1 MARKRRIL
9 PRPLTRLTREQANRL
24 VGETLE
30 LIGCPRALTVWL
42 LFSQGSHSDLLA
54 FFSAKSENYPNVEEF
69 RRAHAA
75 SKLLSKSTFLDLGI
89 DKAQVA
95 IAAAEEAEA
104 LCGLTNQRLR
114 SIRSGVSPS
123 AFHGEFFTAARKIA
137 FILGPFPDSFS
148 TDIGWSPG
156 RTTAVKMPKLCH
168 FYKYSARLDVTVV
181 ARAKGISLLR
191 DSPLWGA
198 AALNAEASVSV
209 LPSAFHIVEGNVMTT
224 VPKNA
229 KTDRVICYEP
239 HINIVLQK
247 QIGAYLRSRLRRVG
261 VNLDDQSHNR
271 RRARLGSADGS
282 LATIDLKQASDT
294 LATEL
299 VYDLLPID
307 WVMAMD
313 QLRSKKTRVQGSY
326 RRNEKFSSMGNGFTF
341 ELESLIFY
349 ALASSISDDVS
360 VYGDDIIV
368 DNGSYPK
375 VVQLLNEAGFLV
387 NESKS
392 FHTGLFRESCGG
404 DYFCNY
410 DCTPVYLR
418 SLSNISDVVKL
429 HNRIREWL
437 GRSPNNFEA
446 PKELEVLRSWRDMFT
461 FVTGPSGFGDGH
473 YHVTLQECSPSRARD
488 GWEGWWFRTYVP
500 VFPDALRDVIES
512 RSYKDSFHSSEWAAS
527 LCAALGPSDSSEVPM
542 SARLATALI
551 SIGEFIF
558 PDDEIIGLVNTLS
571 DRRAMEFKK
580 TRVLASEWPDDLWF
594 N

>member
-1 MARKRRIL
+1 MRKRREL
-9 PRPLTRLTREQANRL
+9 PRPLTRLAREQANRL

-42 LFSQGSHSDLLA
+42 LFSEGDHRDLLA
-54 FFSAKSENYPNVEEF
+54 FFSAKSEDYLTVEEF

-95 IAAAEEAEA
+95 IEAAEEAEV
-104 LCGLTNQRLR
+104 LCGLTNKRIKD
-114 SIRSGVSPS
+114 IRSGVSPS
-123 AFHGEFFTAARKIA
+123 AYHGEFFAAARKIA
-137 FILGPFPDSFS
+137 FILGPLPVSFS

-156 RTTAVKMPKLCH
+156 RTTAVKLPHLCH

-181 ARAKGISLLR
+181 ARNKGISLLR

-198 AALNAEASVSV
+198 AVLNADAPVSV
-209 LPSAFHIVEGNVMTT
+209 LPSAFTPVEGNVMTT

-239 HINIVLQK
+239 HVNIVLQK
-247 QIGAYLRSRLRRVG
+247 QIGAYLRRRLRRVG
-261 VNLDDQSHNR
+261 VNLDDQSRNR
-271 RRARLGSADGS
+271 GLARLGSVDGS

-294 LATEL
+294 IATEL
-299 VYDLLPID
+299 VYDLLPIE
-307 WVMAMD
+307 WAMAMD
-313 QLRSKKTRVQGSY
+313 EVRSKKTLIKGSY
-326 RRNEKFSSMGNGFTF
+326 RKNEKFSSMGNGFTF

-349 ALASSISDDVS
+349 ALASCFSNEVS

-368 DNGSYPK
+368 DNDSYPK
-375 VVQLLNEAGFLV
+375 VVGLLTEAGFLV

-404 DYFCNY
+404 DYFCNF

-429 HNRIREWL
+429 HNRVREWL
-437 GRSPNNFEA
+437 CRAPNKFEA
-446 PKELEVLRSWRDMFT
+446 PKELQTLRKWRDMFT
-461 FVTGPSGFGDGH
+461 FLSGPSGFGDGH
-473 YHVTLQECSPSRARD
+473 YHTTLQECSPSRARD

-500 VFPDALRDVIES
+500 VYPDALRDVIES

-527 LCAALGPSDSSEVPM
+527 LCAALGPSESSGDPV
-542 SARLATALI
+542 SARLTAALI
-551 SIGEFIF
+551 SIGRI
-558 PDDEIIGLVNTLS
+558 PTTDDEIIGLVKTLS

-580 TRVLASEWPDDLWF
+580 IRVLASEWPDDPWF